1 MNVSRLS
8 RRELLMLA
16 GATGVAS
23 LLAERRRAV
32 GQPILP
38 DKDKGPDLQKS
49 MIWTSAPSPA
59 NTHFVAFRKQF
70 NLPDVPHD
78 ALLSL
83 FADVRYLLWI
93 NGEYVTRGPARFQ
106 PEGPEYDTVQVG
118 PSLKAGSNTLV
129 VLVMANASNGKMM
142 QHAPGLTARLDVTGL
157 QGTRTVVSTDNT
169 WKWSGQ
175 TRYREPQIDWGNA
188 MDVIDSTV
196 EDGDWTRPEYHDG
209 AWKSAAK
216 IAGSQWGPLSARR
229 IPALQETPLAVRL
242 NDQDFPVILSAGQHA
257 EFKTDHFVQAYTALD
272 FEADPDTSFE
282 LSYARISYKARA
294 GRQTY
299 LSTDTHGFKD
309 GTIKVTSGRITIH
322 SFVPVE
328 RIYPFECIGSFHSSD
343 PLLDKLWSMCAR
355 SLQVMSED
363 SYVDCA
369 DRERTEWMDNTPP
382 CYDFT
387 ATAMAG
393 PGENGAKIYGDPR
406 LLEELLRRTA
416 LTLQPGGWVKAHT
429 CSDRFDIHAKMEDRA
444 CDWVEGAR
452 LYYDSTGNAAPIRE
466 IWPAIV
472 AQMDYFLERRSPRGL
487 VIGREWVMWAN
498 PMGYET
504 GEGAGLNAF
513 VYKAL
518 ADAAFL
524 AGVLGKNGDAVRFAQ
539 AAKELSAAFNRVLW
553 DEEAGTYYS
562 GYDTAAAALPPGVF
576 KGKTSSQA
584 DWNLPAKPPT
594 LAGNRI
600 APTVYPALIALDQDI
615 VPAARRER
623 VMKYLLAHPDPNP
636 RIMFY
641 YYYWKQLYAADQPD
655 LDEHILDTMRQKWKF
670 MANFPW
676 QTSFEDFHVG
686 SRAHCYGL
694 FPGYFLSAYVLGV
707 RRDRP
712 VWERH
717 LLIEPHLGD
726 LESAEG
732 TVVTEFGPVP
742 VTWKVGK
749 GSLDFRFTIPVGVTA
764 TVGVPMIGTES
775 HLTMNG
781 KTVPA
786 AAHGRRLVL
795 TLGAGPQTGR
805 VTFTPIPSAPPPAPG
820 PITTRT
826 SDSSQAAFEA
836 DLAKSSLVA
845 LGETTCTSVL
855 EVGAVDS
862 GGGVNADP
870 VRNGTTLNGSG
881 RPETRN
887 DGKTFRGYG
896 AGSSV
901 TFLLNT
907 ARSPNGYDVL
917 QIRTFAGHEDSRAG
931 QNYSVSVSHHSDP
944 AKFTLLVPSASV
956 ACEGGSSEIVIRDLQ
971 GGVIAN
977 GPAVNA
983 GGVAAVRF
991 DFQDGPLGF
1000 NVYRE
1005 IRVVGRATTPK

>member
-1 MNVSRLS
+1 MDVPRIS
-8 RRELLMLA
+8 RRELLVLA
-16 GATGVAS
+16 GATSVSG
-23 LLAERRRAV
+23 LLAGRNRAE
-32 GQPILP
+32 GRPILP
-38 DKDKGPDLQKS
+38 GRDKGPDLQRA
-49 MIWTSAPSPA
+49 MIWTSGPSPV

-70 NLPDVPHD
+70 TLPDAPRE

-93 NGEYVTRGPARFQ
+93 NGRHVTRGPARFQ
-106 PEGPEYDTVQVG
+106 AEGPEYDTVPVG
-118 PSLKAGSNTLV
+118 PFLMAGPNTFA

-142 QHAPGLTARLDVTGL
+142 RHVPGLTARLDITGL
-157 QGTRTVVSTDNT
+157 QGTQTVVSTDET

-175 TRYREPQIDWGNA
+175 TRYREPHVDWGNA

-196 EDGDWTRPEYHDG
+196 EDGDWTQPEYQDRLWEN
-209 AWKSAAK
+209 AVK

-229 IPALQETPLAVRL
+229 IPMLKETPLTVRL
-242 NDQDFPVILSAGQHA
+242 NDRDFPVTLSAGQQA
-257 EFKTDHFVQAYTALD
+257 EFKTDHLVQAYTALD

-282 LSYARISYKARA
+282 LSYAHISYKARA
-294 GRQTY
+294 GRQFY

-309 GTIKVTSGRITIH
+309 GTIRVTSGRITIH

-328 RIYPFECIGSFHSSD
+328 RIYPFECVGSFHSSD
-343 PLLDKLWSMCAR
+343 PLLDKLWSLCAR

-369 DRERTEWMDNTPP
+369 DRERTEWMDDTPP
-382 CYDFT
+382 CYDVT

-393 PGENGAKIYGDPR
+393 PGPNGAKVYGDPR

-452 LYYDSTGNAAPIRE
+452 LYYEGTGSAAPLRE

-524 AGVLGKNGDAVRFAQ
+524 ARVLGKTGDAARFAQ
-539 AAKELSAAFNRVLW
+539 AAKDLSAAFNRVLW

-562 GYDTAAAALPPGVF
+562 GYDTDAADLPPGVL
-576 KGKTSSQA
+576 KGKIGLQA
-584 DWNLPAKPPT
+584 DWNLPPKPPT
-594 LAGNRI
+594 LADNRI
-600 APTVYPALIALDQDI
+600 APTVYPALIALDQGI

-623 VMKYLLAHPDPNP
+623 VMRYLLAHPDPNP

-655 LDEHILDTMRQKWKF
+655 LDKHILETMRRKWKA
-670 MANFPW
+670 MADSPW

-686 SRAHCYGL
+686 SQAHCYGL
-694 FPGYFLSAYVLGV
+694 FPGYFLSAHVLGV

-726 LESAEG
+726 LMSAGG

-742 VTWKVGK
+742 VTWKIGT
-749 GSLDFRFTIPVGVTA
+749 GTLDFHFVVPDGVTA
-764 TVGVPMIGTES
+764 TVRLPQIGAGPR
-775 HLTMNG
+775 LTMNG
-781 KTVPA
+781 KTIPA
-786 AAHGRRLVL
+786 AAQGGRCVL
-795 TLGAGPQTGR
+795 TLGAGPHTGR
-805 VTFTPIPSAPPPAPG
+805 VTFTPLPSPPPAPD
-820 PITTRT
+820 PITAWT

-836 DLAKSSLVA
+836 DLAKGSLVA
-845 LGETTCTSVL
+845 LGASACMSAS
-855 EVGAVDS
+855 EVGAADA

-870 VRNGTTLNGSG
+870 LRNGTTLNGSG
-881 RPETRN
+881 RPETQN

-901 TFLLNT
+901 TFRLDT
-907 ARSPNGYDVL
+907 ASSPNGYDVS
-917 QIRTFAGHEDSRAG
+917 QIRTFAGHEDGRAS
-931 QNYSVSVSHHSDP
+931 QSYSVSVSHHSDP
-944 AKFTLLVPSASV
+944 ARFTLLVPSASV
-956 ACEGGSSEIVIRDLQ
+956 DCQGGSSEIVIRDLR

-977 GPAVNA
+977 GPAANA
-983 GGVAAVRF
+983 SGVAAVRF
-991 DFQDGPLGF
+991 DFRDGPLGF

-1005 IRVVGRATTPK
+1005 IQVVGRPTAAK

>member
-1 MNVSRLS
+1 MSLLRLS

-16 GATGVAS
+16 GATSVSG
-23 LLAERRRAV
+23 LLAERDRAA
-32 GQPILP
+32 GQPLAQ
-38 DKDKGPDLQKS
+38 DKDKGPDLQKT
-49 MIWTSAPSPA
+49 MIWTSAPASE

-70 NLPDVPHD
+70 TLPDAPRE

-93 NGEYVTRGPARFQ
+93 NGQYVLRGPARFQ
-106 PEGPEYDTVQVG
+106 PQGPEYDTAPVG
-118 PSLKAGSNTLV
+118 SSLKAGPNTLV

-142 QHAPGLTARLDVTGL
+142 RHAPGLTARLDITGP
-157 QGTRTVVSTDNT
+157 QGTRTVVSTDET

-175 TRYREPQIDWGNA
+175 TRYREPHVDWGNA

-196 EDGDWTRPEYHDG
+196 EDGDWTQPEYPDEL
-209 AWKSAAK
+209 WESAAK
-216 IAGSQWGPLSARR
+216 IDGSQWGPLSARR
-229 IPALQETPLAVRL
+229 IPLLKDTPLAVKL
-242 NDQDFPVILSAGQHA
+242 NDQEFPVTLSAGQQAH
-257 EFKTDHFVQAYTALD
+257 FQTDRLVQAYTALD
-272 FEADPDTSFE
+272 FEADADTSFE
-282 LSYARISYKARA
+282 LAYAQIPYKARA

-309 GTIKVTSGRITIH
+309 GTIKVTSGKITIH
-322 SFVPVE
+322 SFKLVE
-328 RIYPFECIGSFHSSD
+328 RIYPFECVGSFHSSD

-369 DRERTEWMDNTPP
+369 DRERTEWMDDTPP
-382 CYDFT
+382 CYDIT

-393 PGENGAKIYGDPR
+393 PGPNGAKIYGDPR

-429 CSDRFDIHAKMEDRA
+429 CSDRYDIHAKMEDRA

-452 LYYDSTGNAAPIRE
+452 LYYESTGNAAPIRE

-472 AQMDYFLERRSPRGL
+472 AQMDYFLERRGPRGL

-524 AGVLGKNGDAVRFAQ
+524 AKVIGKTEDAARFDR
-539 AAKELSAAFNRVLW
+539 AAKDLSAAFNRVLW

-562 GYDTAAAALPPGVF
+562 GYDTDPTEMPPGVL
-576 KGKTSSQA
+576 KGKIGLQA

-594 LAGNRI
+594 LASNRI
-600 APTVYPALIALDQDI
+600 APTVYPALIALDQEI

-623 VMKYLLAHPDPNP
+623 VMRYLLAHPDPNP

-641 YYYWKQLYAADQPD
+641 YYYWKQLYAADRPD
-655 LDEHILDTMRQKWKF
+655 LDTHILDAMRQKWKA

-686 SRAHCYGL
+686 SQAHCYGM

-717 LLIEPHLGD
+717 LLIEPRLGD

-742 VTWKVGK
+742 VTWKVGT
-749 GSLDFRFTIPVGVTA
+749 GSLDFRFVIPAGVTA
-764 TVGVPMIGTES
+764 TVKVPHIGTEPR
-775 HLTMNG
+775 LTMNG
-781 KTVPA
+781 KATSA
-786 AAHGRRLVL
+786 AAHGRYFVL
-795 TLGAGPQTGR
+795 TLGAGPHAGR
-805 VTFTPIPSAPPPAPG
+805 VAFTPLPPPPPPAPL
-820 PITTRT
+820 PITMQT
-826 SDSSQAAFEA
+826 SDASQAAFEA
-836 DLAKSSLVA
+836 DLAKLSLVA
-845 LGETTCTSVL
+845 LGETTCLSAS
-855 EVGAVDS
+855 EVRAADS

-870 VRNGTTLNGSG
+870 IRNGTTLNGSG
-881 RPETRN
+881 RPETQN

-907 ARSPNGYDVL
+907 TGSPEGYDLL
-917 QIRTFAGHEDSRAG
+917 QIKTFAGHEDSRAG
-931 QNYSVSVSHHSDP
+931 QNYFVSVAHRSDP
-944 AKFTLLVPSASV
+944 SKFTLLVPSASV
-956 ACEGGSSEIVIRDLQ
+956 ACEGGSSEIVIQDLH
-971 GGVIAN
+971 GGVITN
-977 GPAVNA
+977 GPAVK
-983 GGVAAVRF
+983 GSGVAAVRF

-1005 IRVVGRATTPK
+1005 IQIVGQATAAK